1 MFTIGL
7 TGQSGA
13 GKGEFSR
20 IFLEKVKA
28 VCLDT
33 DITARQVVE
42 KGKPC
47 LDELSGYFG
56 NEILDENGN
65 LDRKKLA
72 SIAFSDKEK
81 HQKLNTIT
89 HFHIMK
95 EICAWLSDTA
105 EGGAKVAIIDAP
117 LLFESGAD
125 KLCDIT
131 VGIIAPYSTRLQR
144 VMKRDGIDEKNA
156 KIRIDS
162 QPDDSFFKDKCTYII
177 CNDNDIDSLRKNILN
192 LIDTIT
198 KKHLTSPKGK
208 NTPV

>member
-20 IFLEKVKA
+20 IFLEHGKA

-33 DITARQVVE
+33 DLTARQVVQ

-47 LDELSGYFG
+47 LDELCEFFG
-56 NEILDENGN
+56 NEILDQSGN

-72 SIAFSDKEK
+72 VLAFSDKEK
-81 HQKLNTIT
+81 HESLNRIT
-89 HFHIMK
+89 HFYIMK
-95 EICAWLSDTA
+95 EIKEWLSDM
-105 EGGAKVAIIDAP
+105 ENSGAKIAIIDAP

-125 KLCDIT
+125 RLCDIT
-131 VGIIAPYSTRLQR
+131 VGVIAPYKIRLER
-144 VMKRDGIDEKNA
+144 ILKRDGIDEESA
-156 KIRIDS
+156 RIRLDS
-162 QPDDSFFKDKCTYII
+162 QPDDNFFKENCTYII
-177 CNDNDIDSLRKNILN
+177 CNGKDLEALRENVRG

-198 KKHLTSPKGK
+198 KNHLTTPKGK
-208 NTPV
+208 TIPV

>member
-20 IFLEKVKA
+20 IFLEYGKS
-28 VCLDT
+28 VCIDT

-47 LDELSGYFG
+47 LCELCEHFG
-56 NEILDENGN
+56 TIILDEDGN
-65 LDRKKLA
+65 LDRRKLA

-81 HQKLNTIT
+81 HSSLNRIT

-95 EICAWLSDTA
+95 EIKEWLSDMEKCGT
-105 EGGAKVAIIDAP
+105 EIAIIDAP

-125 KLCDIT
+125 ALCDIT
-131 VGIIAPYSTRLQR
+131 VGVIAPYDVRLER
-144 VMKRDGIDEKNA
+144 VMKRDGIDERNA
-156 KIRIDS
+156 RIRLDS
-162 QPDDSFFKDKCTYII
+162 QPKDDFFKEKCTYII
-177 CNDNDIDSLRKNILN
+177 SNDKGIENLRENVAK
-192 LIDTIT
+192 LIDVIC
-198 KKHLTSPKGK
+198 KKHLTSPKGE
-208 NTPV
+208 